1 MKTKY
6 NVKLLDVNRQEVT
19 YSGIETITLPDAD
32 STGVKKFTAGDP
44 LDNVPITPD
53 FSGGDQT
60 IDASE
65 GYVMRSAVIQKP
77 ANAEQAIGKGKTL
90 AGIEGEYVTPGTTKE
105 ITPDFSGGDQAV
117 QAEGDERW
125 DAVTVKKPETLLP
138 ENIAKDVEIAGVTGT
153 YAGTSDLIIENDDIS
168 EDIIFYDFDG
178 TIVARYTLEQAAAL
192 TALPTPPAHEGFT
205 FQEWNHTLSE
215 VTSTTH
221 ALDVGA
227 NYITT
232 DGKTVMVVGMSNTGG
247 VSASGTVKLN
257 FYQSQSAGVSI
268 SVDGKTAQTV
278 SGTGNVSLSLPGW
291 SMSPTAADKTITFTP
306 ADGVTFY
313 FSSFTGIT
321 SGYYTLTPQVKNI
334 AVGAGYTF
342 GAALSSGFYSNI
354 PVGLTSVKLQ
364 NQLRSKCCVVPRAVT
379 SITFDPS
386 AQDTTRVLSLPRNA
400 GITAN
405 EIYSSIERFIY
416 PDAAASCTSS
426 LKCAKYVC
434 FPDNATSVTVSGS
447 RLQKIRLPT
456 GAFTLN
462 RVSADQLTRFTVPAR
477 ATVNLNSNYLFNN
490 CYNLREVVWENCTL
504 TNTTATDEVFYY
516 CYKLQ
521 KLTFPLGI
529 TAISGGLGYGCYGLE
544 AIVLPEGVTSPSI
557 SFASYGAKQSLQ
569 IIVYPSTVTSSTSIT
584 DMPNL
589 RAIVYLS
596 ETVFNMYGF
605 GYKYDNWNV
614 YVRDELVDGFKAT
627 ISVEENKAK
636 LKPLS
641 SLPVNLSD
649 LING

>member
-1 MKTKY
+1 M
-6 NVKLLDVNRQEVT
+6 
-19 YSGIETITLPDAD
+19 
-32 STGVKKFTAGDP
+32 
-44 LDNVPITPD
+44 
-53 FSGGDQT
+53 
-60 IDASE
+60 
-65 GYVMRSAVIQKP
+65 
-77 ANAEQAIGKGKTL
+77 
-90 AGIEGEYVTPGTTKE
+90 
-105 ITPDFSGGDQAV
+105 
-117 QAEGDERW
+117 
-125 DAVTVKKPETLLP
+125 TVKKPETLLP

-168 EDIIFYDFDG
+168 EDIIFYDLDG

-227 NYITT
+227 NYIKT
-232 DGKTVMVVGMSNTGG
+232 DGKTVMVVGLSNTGG
-247 VSASGTVKLN
+247 YSASGTVKLN
-257 FYQSQSAGVSI
+257 FYQSQSGGVSI

-291 SMSPTAADKTITFTP
+291 SMSLTAADKTITFTP

-334 AVGAGYTF
+334 AVGTGYTF

-354 PVGLTSVKLQ
+354 PIGLTSVTLR
-364 NQLRSKCCVVPRAVT
+364 NQLRSKCCVVPRSVT
-379 SITFDPS
+379 SITADPS
-386 AQDTTRVLSLPRNA
+386 DQDTTRVLSLPRNA

-405 EIYSSIERFIY
+405 EIYSNIERFIY
-416 PDAAASCTSS
+416 PDATASCTIS
-426 LKCAKYVC
+426 LRYAKYVC
-434 FPDNATSVTVSGS
+434 FPDNATSVTVNGS

-462 RVSADQLTRFTVPAR
+462 KVESSQLARFTVPAR
-477 ATVNLNSNYLFNN
+477 ATVNLNNNYLFYN

-504 TNTTATDEVFYY
+504 TNTTATNNVFYY

-529 TAISGGLGYGCYGLE
+529 TAISGSLGYGCYGLD
-544 AIVLPEGVTSPSI
+544 AIVLPDGVTSPSI
-557 SFASYGAKQSLQ
+557 SFESYGAKNSLQ
-569 IIVYPSTVTSSTSIT
+569 IIVYPSTVTSSASIT

-596 ETVFNMYGF
+596 ETVFNVRGF
-605 GYKYDNWNV
+605 GYSYDNWNV

-627 ISVEENKAK
+627 ISSEVNKAK

>member
-53 FSGGDQT
+53 FSAGDQT
-60 IDASE
+60 VDASE

-77 ANAEQAIGKGKTL
+77 ANAEKAIGKGKTL

-125 DAVTVKKPETLLP
+125 NAVTVKKPETLLP

-168 EDIIFYDFDG
+168 EDIIFYDLDG

-192 TALPTPPAHEGFT
+192 TALPTPPAHDGFT

-232 DGKTVMVVGMSNTGG
+232 DGKTVMVVGMSSTGG
-247 VSASGTVKLN
+247 ASASGTVKLN
-257 FYQSQSAGVSI
+257 FYQSQSGGVSI

-313 FSSFTGIT
+313 FSSFTGVT
-321 SGYYTLTPQVKNI
+321 SGNVTLTPRVKSI
-334 AVGAGYTF
+334 SVGTGYTF
-342 GAALSSGFYSNI
+342 GAALSSGYYNNI
-354 PVGLTSVKLQ
+354 PVGLTSVTLR
-364 NQLRSKCCVVPRAVT
+364 NQLRSKCCIVPHAVT
-379 SITFDPS
+379 SITADPGD
-386 AQDTTRVLSLPRNA
+386 QDTTQVLSLPRNA
-400 GITAN
+400 GITAGT
-405 EIYSSIERFIY
+405 IYANIERFIY
-416 PDAAASCTSS
+416 PDTTASCTSS
-426 LKCAKYVC
+426 LSHAKYVC
-434 FPDNATSVTVSGS
+434 FPDNATAVSVRGAK
-447 RLQKIRLPT
+447 LQKVRLPT

-462 RVSADQLTRFTVPAR
+462 TVESYQLARFTVPAR
-477 ATVNLNSNYLFNN
+477 ATVNLNNNYLFYN

-504 TNTTATDEVFYY
+504 SDTTATGKVFYN

-529 TAISGGLGYGCYGLE
+529 TALSGSFGRYCYGAE

-557 SFASYGAKQSLQ
+557 SFESYGAGKSLQ
-569 IIVYPSTVTSSTSIT
+569 IIVYPSTVTSSPSIT
-584 DMPNL
+584 DMANL

-596 ETVFNMYGF
+596 ETVFNMEGF
-605 GYKYDNWNV
+605 GYPYDNWNV

-627 ISVEENKAK
+627 ISVEENKAR

-649 LING
+649 LINE